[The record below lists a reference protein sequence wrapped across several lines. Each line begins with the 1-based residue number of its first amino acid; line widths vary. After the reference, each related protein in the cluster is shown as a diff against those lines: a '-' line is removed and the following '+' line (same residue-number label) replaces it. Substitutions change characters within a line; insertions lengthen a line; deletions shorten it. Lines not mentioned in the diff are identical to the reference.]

1 MRLLIDECLPRA
13 LKRLLTG
20 YTSRTVQEM
29 GWSGIKNGAL
39 LSLADGEFDVVI
51 TIDQGF
57 EYQQNLEERKIAI
70 LLLVSRSN
78 QIEDLAPIVPAAL
91 NAPETIRPGQV
102 LRIGD

>member
-20 YTSRTVQEM
+20 YTCRM

-39 LSLADGEFDVVI
+39 LSLADAEFDVVI

-78 QIEDLAPIVPAAL
+78 QIEDSAPIVPAAL
-91 NAPETIRPGQV
+91 NALETIRPGQV

>member
-13 LKRLLTG
+13 FKRLLTG

-39 LSLADGEFDVVI
+39 LSLADAEFDALTKCRV
-51 TIDQGF
+51 
-57 EYQQNLEERKIAI
+57 YQQNLVERKIAI

-78 QIEDLAPIVPAAL
+78 QIEHSAPIFPAAL
-91 NAPETIRPGQV
+91 NALETIRPGQV